1 MKNIICLIFG
11 HKKILRNWYPND
23 KISNISCLRC
33 EEKIKEF
40 PNPAY
45 NKDWIFKIKEN
56 EK

>member
-1 MKNIICLIFG
+1 MKNIICFIFG

-40 PNPAY
+40 PNRAY
-45 NKDWIFKIKEN
+45 DINWFWIIK
-56 EK
+56 